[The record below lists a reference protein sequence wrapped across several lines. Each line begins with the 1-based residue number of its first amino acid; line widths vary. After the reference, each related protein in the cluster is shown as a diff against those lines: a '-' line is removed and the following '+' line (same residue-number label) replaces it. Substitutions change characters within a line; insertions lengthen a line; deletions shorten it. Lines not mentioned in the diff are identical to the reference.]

1 MDAFHHKPLKK
12 FSLDGN
18 IHDDSAI
25 WRLKTEYIGLLTTE
39 MRLSG
44 YVPRL
49 DINADFTIEYNE
61 QKQHFTFEL
70 SLYGIYVGKRK
81 SEWITGI
88 DETKVIYTQKNRSSE
103 SSQDLES
110 PSNLK

>member
-1 MDAFHHKPLKK
+1 MDTFHHKPLKK

-25 WRLKTEYIGLLTTE
+25 WRLKQEYTALLTTE
-39 MRLSG
+39 MKIAG

-61 QKQHFTFEL
+61 QKEYFEFEL
-70 SLYGIYVGKRK
+70 SLYGVYVGKRK

-88 DETKVIYTQKNRSSE
+88 DESRVIYTQKNRSSE

-110 PSNLK
+110 PSNLR

>member
-1 MDAFHHKPLKK
+1 METFHHKPLKK

-18 IHDDSAI
+18 IHDDSAL
-25 WRLKTEYIGLLTTE
+25 WRLKTEYIALLSSE
-39 MRLSG
+39 MKIAG

-61 QKQHFTFEL
+61 QKQYFEFKL
-70 SLYGIYVGKRK
+70 SIYGVYVGKRK

-88 DETKVIYTQKNRSSE
+88 DEARAVYTQKSKSNE
-103 SSQDLES
+103 YSQEAA
-110 PSNLK
+110 

>member
-1 MDAFHHKPLKK
+1 MHSFHHKPLKK

-18 IHDDSAI
+18 IHDDSAM
-25 WRLKTEYIGLLTTE
+25 WRLKSEYIALLSSE
-39 MRLSG
+39 MRIAG

-49 DINADFTIEYNE
+49 DINPDFTIDYNE
-61 QKQHFTFEL
+61 QKQYFEFEL
-70 SLYGIYVGKRK
+70 SLYGVYVGKRK

-88 DETKVIYTQKNRSSE
+88 DETRAVYTQKNRSSE